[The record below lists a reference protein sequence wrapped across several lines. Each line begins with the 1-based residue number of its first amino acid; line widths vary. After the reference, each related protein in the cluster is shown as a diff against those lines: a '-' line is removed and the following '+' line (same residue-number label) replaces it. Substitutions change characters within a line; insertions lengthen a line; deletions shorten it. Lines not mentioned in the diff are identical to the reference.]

1 MLTWTLFSF
10 FGDNLSYIILGI
22 SLCAIII
29 LFIYRFKNHE
39 EDEVD
44 SINSKD
50 LKFKNKGI
58 DVNLKMQAYER
69 LTIFLERT
77 DPFRLLHSI
86 DQSEKNIEKIEQ
98 NILKIVITEF
108 EYNISQQVYVSDTL
122 WNMILLSKNKTIN
135 LIHSVKNSLKK
146 NSDGSDFFN
155 ALKLVLENNETTPSK
170 ITLAF
175 LKKEVRS
182 I

>member
-1 MLTWTLFSF
+1 MDS
-10 FGDNLSYIILGI
+10 GIVLSTG
-22 SLCAIII
+22 
-29 LFIYRFKNHE
+29 K
-39 EDEVD
+39 VD
-44 SINSKD
+44 SI
-50 LKFKNKGI
+50 G
-58 DVNLKMQAYER
+58 
-69 LTIFLERT
+69 
-77 DPFRLLHSI
+77 
-86 DQSEKNIEKIEQ
+86 NIG
-98 NILKIVITEF
+98 VT
-108 EYNISQQVYVSDTL
+108 DTL